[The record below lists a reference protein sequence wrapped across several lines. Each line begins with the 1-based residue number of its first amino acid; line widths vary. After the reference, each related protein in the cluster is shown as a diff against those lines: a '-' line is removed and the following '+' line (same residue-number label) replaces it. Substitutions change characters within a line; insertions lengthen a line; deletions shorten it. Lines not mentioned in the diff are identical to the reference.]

1 MILLLTNSTKH
12 TRLVSGVLRVSEPQ
26 GSLVFPVK
34 LFLPLLEGRK
44 ADLPLASFSCWTP
57 PPWSYYHYLTKTGGH
72 FRRSNEKLNSHMSN
86 IHGKGPIADCNNKHW
101 NRPHFHTGCYH
112 RNTEESIGLESRHM
126 PNPRSAPEVC

>member
-57 PPWSYYHYLTKTGGH
+57 PPPPPPWSYYHYLTKTGGH

-86 IHGKGPIADCNNKHW
+86 IHGKGPIADCNNKHCS
-101 NRPHFHTGCYH
+101 P
-112 RNTEESIGLESRHM
+112 
-126 PNPRSAPEVC
+126 SAPSIPTFGLGGIASLTLSTPTCRS